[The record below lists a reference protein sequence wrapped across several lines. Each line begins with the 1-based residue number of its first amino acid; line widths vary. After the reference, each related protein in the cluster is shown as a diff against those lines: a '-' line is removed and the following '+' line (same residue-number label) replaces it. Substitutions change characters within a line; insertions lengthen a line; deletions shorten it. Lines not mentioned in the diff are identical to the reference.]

1 MEWEY
6 VKRNQIYMI
15 MKNLICFL
23 MLLLVC
29 PIVLLAQDGG
39 SDATGIVLD
48 FSTYAGLAGIVG
60 MIITQIGKLI
70 PVIADNKWAK
80 IGCSLVIGIVI
91 AVVVKALGI
100 ESPVTNLNWSMCVVA
115 GVITGLMS
123 CGIYDI
129 LKIIIGFIKK
139 NDEDL

>member
-1 MEWEY
+1 
-6 VKRNQIYMI
+6 

-29 PIVLLAQDGG
+29 PMALLAQGSA

-48 FSTYAGLAGIVG
+48 FTTYAGLAGIVG

-70 PVIADNKWAK
+70 PVIYDNKWAK
-80 IGCSLVIGIVI
+80 IGCSLIIGIII

-100 ESPVTNLNWSMCVVA
+100 ESPVTDLNWEMCVVA
-115 GVITGLMS
+115 GIITGSVS

-129 LKIIIGFIKK
+129 VKGIMNLFKK
-139 NDEDL
+139 KETDL

>member
-80 IGCSLVIGIVI
+80 IGCSLVIGIII

-100 ESPVTNLNWSMCVVA
+100 ESPVADLDWGMCVVA
-115 GVITGLMS
+115 GLVTGSMS

-129 LKIIIGFIKK
+129 IKGIIGLFNK
-139 NDEDL
+139 NKADL

>member
-1 MEWEY
+1 
-6 VKRNQIYMI
+6 

-29 PIVLLAQDGG
+29 PMALLAQDGA

-48 FSTYAGLAGIVG
+48 FTTYAGLAGIVG
-60 MIITQIGKLI
+60 MLITQLSKLV

-80 IGCSLVIGIVI
+80 IGCSLVIGIAI
-91 AVVVKALGI
+91 AVIVKAVSI
-100 ESPVTNLNWSMCVVA
+100 PSPVTDLSWGMCVLA
-115 GVITGLMS
+115 GVVTGSMS

-129 LKIIIGFIKK
+129 VKGIINLFKK
-139 NDEDL
+139 EEADL